1 MNSGTSTPRAKRRR
15 SELDELGEAFKE
27 LLSPQR
33 ALPLRLRNA
42 SSRNASHSSRNDSS
56 ADISPITSDRE
67 STPEWSKEEYED
79 MIHSLKEDGIVEC
92 LHEYLT
98 EKKYSV
104 PKMLRAFGKNIPDD
118 APETTDVL
126 VDKLHTVMR
135 QTLRKRDRIETYNTL
150 SDAVKLIWRAQK
162 IMVLTGAGISVS
174 CGVPDFR
181 SPDGIYAQIKANG
194 QYELDYPQEMFS
206 LAEFVR
212 RPAMF
217 YSFIGQLW
225 PEDIEPS
232 LAHEFIRHLEI
243 KGKLLRNYTQNIDS
257 LETVAGVEAVFACH
271 GSFATASCMDCGKKV
286 PGSMIKDDAING
298 RIPRCQPCVDKDVRE
313 ASLQKTIRPK
323 AKAVKKRKSQVDQ
336 DSDGDNAAERTP
348 GLMKPSITFFGE
360 ALDSTFDNLLFSD
373 REEVDL
379 LLIMGTSLK
388 VKPVSEILGHIP
400 HSIPQILIN
409 KTPIE
414 HANPDIVLLGD
425 CDDIVAR
432 LCHELGYIL
441 PSQMEEKGQPR
452 RKRKTEEVNAGGDYP
467 RRLGDSHVW
476 MFEGA
481 KIPMPYARKFD
492 PSFTRD
498 RKTKK
503 PRLN

>member
-1 MNSGTSTPRAKRRR
+1 
-15 SELDELGEAFKE
+15 
-27 LLSPQR
+27 
-33 ALPLRLRNA
+33 
-42 SSRNASHSSRNDSS
+42 
-56 ADISPITSDRE
+56 
-67 STPEWSKEEYED
+67 
-79 MIHSLKEDGIVEC
+79 
-92 LHEYLT
+92 
-98 EKKYSV
+98 
-104 PKMLRAFGKNIPDD
+104 
-118 APETTDVL
+118 
-126 VDKLHTVMR
+126 
-135 QTLRKRDRIETYNTL
+135 
-150 SDAVKLIWRAQK
+150 
-162 IMVLTGAGISVS
+162 
-174 CGVPDFR
+174 
-181 SPDGIYAQIKANG
+181 
-194 QYELDYPQEMFS
+194 MFS